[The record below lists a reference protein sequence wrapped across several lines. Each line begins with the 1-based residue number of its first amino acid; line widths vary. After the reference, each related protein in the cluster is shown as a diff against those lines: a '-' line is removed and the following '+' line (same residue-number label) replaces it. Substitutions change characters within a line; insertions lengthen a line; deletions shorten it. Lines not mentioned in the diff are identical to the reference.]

1 MRTLIKE
8 DFDKAFEEVDC
19 VAGPVSP
26 TPAFKLGEKID
37 NPLSLYLADIYTVTA
52 NLAGVPAISI
62 PCGFSSAGLPIGLQ
76 LTTKPFSEEL
86 LLRVARIFEEATDYH
101 LQKPQL
107 NNK

>member
-1 MRTLIKE
+1 
-8 DFDKAFEEVDC
+8 
-19 VAGPVSP
+19 AGPVSP

-62 PCGFSSAGLPIGLQ
+62 PCGFSSEGLPIGLQ

-86 LLRVARIFEEATDYH
+86 LLRVARMFEQATDHH
-101 LQKPQL
+101 LQRPQL